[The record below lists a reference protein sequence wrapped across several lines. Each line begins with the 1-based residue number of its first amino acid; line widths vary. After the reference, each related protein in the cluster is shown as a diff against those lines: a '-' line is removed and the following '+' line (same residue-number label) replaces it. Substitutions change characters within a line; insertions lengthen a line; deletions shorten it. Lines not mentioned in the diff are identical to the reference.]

1 MTVTGSLSF
10 VRDSTLL
17 VRQIIEDGVVDPIS
31 SDRSGRDR
39 FVMTSYP
46 NRSTKYPVI
55 TIRSTDVSDSRR
67 LGLASEQTLMTLPFE
82 VRLWCRNESEKDGLV
97 GSVYSQLR
105 LAQLAPG
112 TIGSALF
119 GFQLN
124 SSVNVDEV
132 VGEQA
137 IKSKILECQYQFI
150 T

>member
-1 MTVTGSLSF
+1 MTVVGSLSF
-10 VRDSTLL
+10 VRDATLI
-17 VRQIIEDGVVDPIS
+17 VRDIVDNVTDPIAS
-31 SDRSGRDR
+31 VRSGRDR

-46 NRSTKYPVI
+46 NRPVKYPII
-55 TIRSTDVSDSRR
+55 TIRSANVSDSRR
-67 LGLASEQTLMTLPFE
+67 LGLQSEQTLVTLPFE
-82 VRLWCRNESEKDGLV
+82 VRIWARKESERDGLV

-105 LAQLAPG
+105 LAQLNPG

-124 SSVNVDEV
+124 SSINVDET

-137 IKSKILECQYQFI
+137 IKSKVLEIQYQFI